1 MSKKS
6 KIGILILMF
15 LVSSSLVFGAQTVFQ
30 KSGLSFSFVSYLNV
44 GGSVAFIQ
52 EENPPV
58 FDVSYGLK
66 LSPWF
71 SLGAFA
77 SVIPLSNFAHAD
89 LGLSITDTQA
99 AFALS
104 SGTELLFIPY
114 SDRLVH
120 PMIRLAVGG
129 ISIGYLEDIDDTE
142 GYDVVHSNRSTF
154 ASVSAGLEVNL
165 TKYTRLALRGGWR
178 FAAHEETMG
187 IQKYGL
193 SGPEISVHLRTI
205 YKTDINTK

>member
-1 MSKKS
+1 MNKKI
-6 KIGILILMF
+6 KIGFLALMF
-15 LVSSSLVFGAQTVFQ
+15 LVSSSLVFGTQTVFQ
-30 KSGLSFSFVSYLNV
+30 SPGPSFSFVSYLNV

-52 EENPPV
+52 EEKPPTV
-58 FDVSYGLK
+58 DVSYGFQ

-89 LGLSITDTQA
+89 LGLSIADTQA

-104 SGTELLFIPY
+104 SGTEFLFIPY
-114 SDRLVH
+114 SDRVVH

-129 ISIGYLEDIDDTE
+129 ISVGYLEDIDDSE
-142 GYDVVHSNRSTF
+142 GYDVAHSNRSSY

-165 TKYTRLALRGGWR
+165 SKHLRLALRGGWR
-178 FAAHEETMG
+178 FAANEETMG
-187 IQKYGL
+187 IQKHTL
-193 SGPEISVHLRTI
+193 SGPEVSVHLRTVF
-205 YKTDINTK
+205 KTDINKK